1 MSLEEHI
8 QSYRLTPSSA
18 SLYNSPR
25 RYKRKVAASVLINV
39 IEGRNLLPFSSSL
52 AGTEISASGLI
63 GNVVGHCDY
72 FVRIQMGTIS
82 TDNTNNSTSGSSS
95 SNSGSSS
102 GGGSTMMMMTGGNVK
117 LIESTTNGQL
127 SSTTTE
133 NHRLIT
139 NLLVP
144 TMVTDLVD
152 GTVQTIATATANT
165 TSTISNFVSSS
176 SASSS
181 SSSSL
186 SNANNNNSNCCFA
199 ITKSKARP
207 NPKWNEQFHFLIHD
221 PFEVGR
227 DQLTICLFA
236 QKLITNECKLVG
248 EPTVLNL
255 KSDWFADGTE
265 MSKRGWIGIDGTNGA
280 EVRLQIDH
288 LNLFDGG
295 EHE

>member
-18 SLYNSPR
+18 SLYNIPR

-72 FVRIQMGTIS
+72 FVRIQMGIS
-82 TDNTNNSTSGSSS
+82 TDNTNTSSTSS
-95 SNSGSSS
+95 SSS
-102 GGGSTMMMMTGGNVK
+102 GGSTTMMMTGGNVK

-133 NHRLIT
+133 NHRLIA